1 MKLNY
6 NLFLLLANFLCI
18 NSKFSVIIRMFLCW
32 IDGQIYSITCQNM
45 FQIFTHIIRGSNY
58 KTAGL
63 LASLPLYKLEWME
76 PHPLRVFLNYEF
88 EHSGISFAATVWFVH
103 ILADPRIVIR
113 NQALPCSNCAHRCKC
128 FVKYSYFG

>member
-1 MKLNY
+1 
-6 NLFLLLANFLCI
+6 
-18 NSKFSVIIRMFLCW
+18 MFLCW

-63 LASLPLYKLEWME
+63 LASQPLYKLEWME
-76 PHPLRVFLNYEF
+76 PHPLWVFLNYEF

-103 ILADPRIVIR
+103 ILADPRIFR
-113 NQALPCSNCAHRCKC
+113 YWQETL
-128 FVKYSYFG
+128 